1 VNTLTNSFE
10 SKFFT
15 ELYENNISTLSFF
28 LKSANSFSNN
38 DIKLSERLFI
48 PSKKLRGFERGRVG
62 PIDGNTYIGGNY
74 LTSINFTSTLPYLL
88 KDAENVNLLFF
99 IDAANLWGV
108 DYDSSLDSQNNIN
121 SSFGLGIDYY
131 SPIGPLSF
139 SFAQPI
145 TKNST
150 DITETFRFNIGTS
163 F

>member
-1 VNTLTNSFE
+1 
-10 SKFFT
+10 
-15 ELYENNISTLSFF
+15 
-28 LKSANSFSNN
+28 
-38 DIKLSERLFI
+38 LSERLFI
-48 PSKKLRGFERGRVG
+48 PSKKLRGFERGKVG
-62 PIDGNTYIGGNY
+62 PLDGNTYIGGNY
-74 LTSINFTSTLPYLL
+74 LTSVNFTSTLPYLL

-108 DYDSSLDSQNNIN
+108 DYDSALDNQDNIN
-121 SSFGLGIDYY
+121 SSFGIGIDYY

-145 TKNST
+145 TKNSS